1 MKKSVKL
8 VFIYFYLKFHAVIFP
23 VSTQI
28 IFVEGKLYDALATRK
43 IRSGHIFTHSKFL
56 ILLKGKYHL
65 SICILPYAN
74 NIFFV
79 LNAIYFT
86 NTYNGKYNYT
96 NSQSNACNS
105 LYQFLFAQF
114 LLPPFQLLC

>member
-1 MKKSVKL
+1 M
-8 VFIYFYLKFHAVIFP
+8 IYFYLKFHAVISLCHADYIR
-23 VSTQI
+23 VRKTIRCVTAGQ
-28 IFVEGKLYDALATRK
+28 TR
-43 IRSGHIFTHSKFL
+43 IGHIFTHSKFPV
-56 ILLKGKYHL
+56 LLKGKYL
-65 SICILPYAN
+65 LRICILPCAN

-86 NTYNGKYNYT
+86 DTYNGKYNYT

-105 LYQFLFAQF
+105 LYQFLFTQF

>member
-1 MKKSVKL
+1 MKN
-8 VFIYFYLKFHAVIFP
+8 F
-23 VSTQI
+23 
-28 IFVEGKLYDALATRK
+28 
-43 IRSGHIFTHSKFL
+43 
-56 ILLKGKYHL
+56 
-65 SICILPYAN
+65 CILPCAN

-96 NSQSNACNS
+96 NSQSNACNP

-114 LLPPFQLLC
+114 LLPPFLLLC